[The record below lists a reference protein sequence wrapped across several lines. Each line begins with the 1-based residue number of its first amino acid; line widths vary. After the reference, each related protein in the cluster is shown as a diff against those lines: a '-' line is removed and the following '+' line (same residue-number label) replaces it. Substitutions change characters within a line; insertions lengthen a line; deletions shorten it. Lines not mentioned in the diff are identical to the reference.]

1 MTDPRT
7 ILRQYWGHDSFRGSQ
22 EAMIRDVL
30 DGRDVIGLMPTGGGK
45 TLCYQ
50 VPGLIREG
58 ICIVVSPLIALMEDQ
73 LAGLRAKG
81 VKSLGLFGR
90 LSEEDLLRQLDNA
103 GFGQY
108 RFLYLSPERLKQD
121 IVRQHLERMPVS
133 LLAIDEAHCIS
144 QWGFDFRPA
153 YLECRVLR
161 EMHPGVPT
169 IALTATATP
178 QVLGDITGLLGL
190 EEARVYRD
198 SIRRE
203 NLRYAVSRS
212 EDKRYRLRAHLES
225 VAGSAIVYVRTRRN
239 TLAVAAFLNKHGIQA
254 GPYHGGMTQAAK
266 SDALRDWQ
274 AGALRVIVA
283 TNAFGMGIDKSD
295 VRTVVHFE
303 IPETLEHYYQE
314 AGRAGRDGKPASALL
329 LAPEAD
335 SDRTA
340 EYFLG
345 NLPEVADLIQV
356 YRKLNAY
363 FGIPYGE
370 APEIPLPFR
379 FEAFCETY
387 GLPAAKTYNALE
399 ILDRQG
405 VISLL
410 QVFKTTLK
418 MRLTCSKT
426 ALWEYL
432 DTYPDLQQTVHILL
446 RTYGGLFDFETPVG
460 LRSLARKLAVPEA
473 SLLTSLKRLE
483 KDGLADLQVREGDME
498 VFFLVPREDER
509 TIHAFAKSVK
519 TRLEV
524 RAGKVGQMLAYIR
537 EVKDC
542 RQAALMRYFGEDDPG
557 RCGHC
562 DLCAPSPGHPGI
574 RDKVLR
580 ELRQGPMTSR
590 ELSRAGCHPENQ
602 LLSCLQHLLEEGRLR
617 LDKQNQY
624 TLV

>member
-1 MTDPRT
+1 MTDARA
-7 ILRQYWGHDSFRGSQ
+7 ILKQYWGHDSFRGSQ
-22 EAMIRDVL
+22 EAIIRDIL
-30 DGRDVIGLMPTGGGK
+30 ECRDVIGLMPTGGGK

-50 VPGLIREG
+50 VPALIREG

-73 LAGLRAKG
+73 LSALRAKG
-81 VKSLGLFGR
+81 VKALGLFGR
-90 LSEEDLLRQLDNA
+90 LSEEDLIRQLDNA
-103 GFGQY
+103 AFGGY
-108 RFLYLSPERLKQD
+108 RFLYLSPERLKQE

-153 YLECRVLR
+153 YLECNILR

-178 QVLGDITGLLGL
+178 RVLNDITMLLGL
-190 EEARVYRD
+190 EDARVYRD

-212 EDKRYRLRAHLES
+212 EDKRFRLRAHLE
-225 VAGSAIVYVRTRRN
+225 AETGSAIVYVRTRRN
-239 TLAVAAFLNKHGIQA
+239 TQAVAAFLNQHGIQA

-266 SDALRDWQ
+266 SGALKAWQ
-274 AGALRVIVA
+274 AGKLRVIVA
-283 TNAFGMGIDKSD
+283 TNAFGMGIDKAD

-314 AGRAGRDGKPASALL
+314 AGRAGRDGKRASALL
-329 LAPEAD
+329 LAPDAD
-335 SDRTA
+335 TDRTA

-345 NLPEVADLIQV
+345 NQPETADLIQV

-370 APEIPLPFR
+370 APETPLPFR

-387 GLPAAKTYNALE
+387 GLPVAKTYNALE

-405 VISLL
+405 VLSLL

-418 MRLTCSKT
+418 MQLTCSKA
-426 ALWEYL
+426 ALSEYL
-432 DTYPDLQQTVHILL
+432 DTYPDLRQTVQILL
-446 RTYGGLFDFETPVG
+446 RTYGGLFDFETPVN
-460 LRSLARKLAVPEA
+460 LRSLSGKLAVPEA
-473 SLLTSLKRLE
+473 SLLESLKRLE
-483 KDGLADLQVREGDME
+483 KDGLAELQVREGDME
-498 VFFLVPREDER
+498 VLFLVPREDER
-509 TIHAFAKSVK
+509 TIHAFAKSVT

-524 RAGKVGQMLAYIR
+524 RARKVGEMLAYIR
-537 EVKDC
+537 EENDC
-542 RQAALMRYFGEDDPG
+542 RQAILMRYFGESEPG

-562 DLCAPSPGHPGI
+562 DLCAPQAADPGI
-574 RDKVLR
+574 RDKILR

-590 ELSRAGCHPENQ
+590 ELSRAGCQPENQ